1 MHNAHMYYLL
11 ANSAEEQHA
20 VLAQLKEQGI
30 GAVFHYIP
38 LHSAP
43 AGLRFGRAHGD
54 MKVTDGIWSRL
65 IRLPLWPD
73 MTQADIERVAATVQ
87 KALGASGARQKTA

>member
-1 MHNAHMYYLL
+1 MYYLL

-38 LHSAP
+38 LYSAP

-54 MKVTDGIWSRL
+54 MKVTDDIWSRL

-73 MTQADIERVAATVQ
+73 MTSADIERVLDGVKRALGSAPVRQ
-87 KALGASGARQKTA
+87 KAAS